1 MVKKNLLALF
11 GLVLALAFATPQ
23 KAQAQVSVGV
33 TIGTPVYV
41 HPVRPYVYD
50 PYVYA
55 APVVVPRP
63 YVYPRAYVYPPVVYG
78 GGYYRRPYW
87 RHERFER
94 REYWEHREHHGHR
107 NR

>member
-11 GLVLALAFATPQ
+11 GLAVALAFATPL
-23 KAQAQVSVGV
+23 KANAQVSVGV
-33 TIGTPVYV
+33 TIGAPVYV
-41 HPVRPYVYD
+41 HPVR

-63 YVYPRAYVYPPVVYG
+63 YVYPRAYVYPRPIVYH
-78 GGYYRRPYW
+78 GYCYRRPYW

-94 REYWEHREHHGHR
+94 REYREHRGR
-107 NR
+107 W